1 MGIVCVA
8 KFMKALIE
16 LATYNQ
22 RLSRLLVD
30 AVDTLHHIA
39 SGTVDNPQR
48 LAKKTL
54 KHLISDFRDLQ
65 LKSEKQLTN
74 ESQQS

>member
-1 MGIVCVA
+1 MNQIQEMGYHYA
-8 KFMKALIE
+8 
-16 LATYNQ
+16 

-39 SGTVDNPQR
+39 NGTVDNPQR

-54 KHLISDFRDLQ
+54 KHLITDFKEIQEKAENNLTIQ
-65 LKSEKQLTN
+65 KS
-74 ESQQS
+74 